1 MRDQILLIYDIDG
14 MRRIFVIFIALFLD
28 ATLGDPPNRW
38 HPVAWMGQFIALGQ
52 RRAPESQ
59 SSFRS
64 FLYGLGI
71 MWVGCVTLWG
81 LGASLVRLFQSMPSF
96 WGMVVE
102 GIVLKTTFSLRGLS
116 RAAAQIEQALTR
128 DALPAARHWL
138 AWHLVS
144 RDTQR
149 LNESEVAAA
158 TIESIAE
165 NASDGVIAPLFYYTL
180 GGLPAALVYRFCNTA
195 DAMLG
200 YRDPAREWLGKAPA
214 RMDDVANFIP
224 ARMTA
229 IALIAGAFLFRGDAD
244 RAWRIWRRDARRT
257 ASPNAG
263 HPMSSMSGALGV
275 RLEKSGS
282 YVLGEGLRPP
292 HASDILVAIQLLYQ
306 GVMIAVAGF
315 SVWRLLFPQQD

>member
-1 MRDQILLIYDIDG
+1 
-14 MRRIFVIFIALFLD
+14 MRRILVILAAIFFDTL
-28 ATLGDPPNRW
+28 LGDPPNRW
-38 HPVAWMGQFIALGQ
+38 HPVAWMGQFIAWGQ

-59 SSFRS
+59 TSPFRS
-64 FLYGLGI
+64 FLYGLGL
-71 MWVGCVTLWG
+71 MLAGCAGLWG
-81 LGASLVRLFQSMPSF
+81 IGASLVRLIGFMPSF
-96 WGMVVE
+96 MGVVIE
-102 GIVLKTTFSLRGLS
+102 GIILKTTFSLRGLS
-116 RAAAQIEQALTR
+116 RAAAQVEQALAR

-229 IALIAGAFLFRGDAD
+229 IALIVGAFLFRGDAD

-263 HPMSSMSGALGV
+263 HPMSAMSGAVGV

-292 HASDILVAIQLLYQ
+292 HSSDILVAIRLLYQ
-306 GVMIAVAGF
+306 AVMIAVAGF